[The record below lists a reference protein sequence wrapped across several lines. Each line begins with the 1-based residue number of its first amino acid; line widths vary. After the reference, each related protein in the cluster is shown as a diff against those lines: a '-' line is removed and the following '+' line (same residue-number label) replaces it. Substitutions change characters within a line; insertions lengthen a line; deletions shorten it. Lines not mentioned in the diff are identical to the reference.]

1 MSLQG
6 LIFTLF
12 PFVGAVP
19 GSILIQKNLDWYEYI
34 KKPSWMPPP
43 WCYGPVW
50 TCLFAVMGYA
60 SHLVYQEGADT
71 TALLLYTSQLVL
83 RWAWTPIFFGMH
95 HVKLATLVFTVL
107 WLNAA
112 LCGLKFYSINK
123 TAGLL
128 FLPYLTWASLATALN
143 FYVWR
148 NNGDR
153 PEPEPEQ
160 AFSKKGD

>member
-6 LIFTLF
+6 LIFTLL

-19 GSILIQKNLDWYEYI
+19 GSILIRQNLDWYEYI

-43 WCYGPVW
+43 WYYGPVW

-83 RWAWTPIFFGMH
+83 RWAWTPIFFSLH
-95 HVKLATLVFTVL
+95 RVKLATLVFTIL
-107 WLNAA
+107 WLNVA

-160 AFSKKGD
+160 ASSKKED